1 MDSAESAFLDHDGH
15 RGGESN
21 HGGSVQ
27 AETRTGQIQR
37 VDVLGVGISCAD
49 IPRIVD
55 VIAGWITTGEK
66 HYVCVTGMHGVMESR
81 HDLELR
87 GIHNQS
93 GLTTPDGMPMV
104 WASRWAGMKQA
115 RRVYGPDLMAAVI
128 EHGAAHGWRSYL
140 FGGAPGVADEFADRL
155 RSDNPDVQIVGCCS
169 PPFHE
174 LSPAE
179 DSELVDQ
186 INLAQPD
193 IIWVGLGTPK
203 QERWMASHREPI
215 AAPVLIGV
223 GAAFDF
229 GAGRLRQAPL
239 WMQRS
244 GLEWVFRLAVEP
256 RRLWRRYI
264 CNIPQF
270 VVALVRHPPTVIE
283 EP

>member
-1 MDSAESAFLDHDGH
+1 
-15 RGGESN
+15 
-21 HGGSVQ
+21 
-27 AETRTGQIQR
+27 
-37 VDVLGVGISCAD
+37 
-49 IPRIVD
+49 
-55 VIAGWITTGEK
+55 
-66 HYVCVTGMHGVMESR
+66 
-81 HDLELR
+81 
-87 GIHNQS
+87 
-93 GLTTPDGMPMV
+93 
-104 WASRWAGMKQA
+104 
-115 RRVYGPDLMAAVI
+115 MAAVI

-140 FGGAPGVADEFADRL
+140 FGGSGVADEFADRL

-229 GAGRLRQAPL
+229 GAGKAPPSASVDAAFGL
-239 WMQRS
+239 GMGFSARGRS
-244 GLEWVFRLAVEP
+244 LAGFGVAISATSP
-256 RRLWRRYI
+256 
-264 CNIPQF
+264 NF
-270 VVALVRHPPTVIE
+270 VVAWFVTLRR
-283 EP
+283 